1 MPELD
6 LVLAIAIAT
15 LGAGTPLLL
24 AALGELV
31 SEKSGVL
38 NLGVEGMM
46 LMGAAVGFAVAAE
59 SGHFAFATLCGVL
72 AGVALALVFGFLV
85 LTCRANQVAA
95 GLALTIFGIGASA
108 LVGAGY
114 TSRSLPA
121 REAAGTSFVAD
132 LPVVGPLLG
141 SLEALTWL
149 SLACFAAIAWFLYR
163 SRPGLV
169 LRAVGD
175 APDSAHAVG
184 YPVIAIRYLA
194 VLFGGAMAG
203 LGGVFLSVYYTPTW
217 VENMTAGRG
226 WIAVALVVFASWRP
240 AWVLAG
246 AYLFGGVTIV
256 QFHLQGVVLASQIFS
271 MLPYL
276 ATIAVLVAISPPRRG
291 GAPARARVSR
301 HPLPS
306 RALSLRDASPRATD
320 PPLCNRVRGRKE
332 RRSCTLVRIRTS

>member
-1 MPELD
+1 MPDLD
-6 LVLAIAIAT
+6 LLVPIVVAT

-59 SGHFAFATLCGVL
+59 SGHFALAILCGVL
-72 AGVALALVFGFLV
+72 AGAALALVFGFLV

-95 GLALTIFGIGASA
+95 GLALTIFGVGASA

-114 TSRSLPA
+114 TSRALPA
-121 REAAGTSFVAD
+121 SEAWQIPLIGD
-132 LPVVGPLLG
+132 LPGIGPVLLA
-141 SLEALTWL
+141 LEPVTYL
-149 SLACFAAIAWFLYR
+149 SFACFAGVAWFLYR
-163 SRPGLV
+163 SRAGLV
-169 LRAVGD
+169 LRGVGD
-175 APDSAHAVG
+175 APESAHAVG

-203 LGGVFLSVYYTPTW
+203 LAGVFLSVYYTPTW

-226 WIAVALVVFASWRP
+226 WIAVALVVFAGWRP
-240 AWVLAG
+240 GYVLAG
-246 AYLFGGVTIV
+246 AYLFGGVTIA
-256 QFHLQGVVLASQIFS
+256 QFHLQGIAIASQVLS

-276 ATIAVLVAISPPRRG
+276 ATIAVLVVISRSGTVALRHM
-291 GAPARARVSR
+291 PASLGTPF
-301 HPLPS
+301 HP
-306 RALSLRDASPRATD
+306 
-320 PPLCNRVRGRKE
+320 E
-332 RRSCTLVRIRTS
+332 R

>member
-1 MPELD
+1 MPDPD
-6 LVLAIAIAT
+6 LLVPIVVAT

-46 LMGAAVGFAVAAE
+46 LMGAAVGFAVAAD
-59 SGHFAFATLCGVL
+59 SGHFALATLCGVL
-72 AGVALALVFGFLV
+72 AGAALALVFGFLV

-95 GLALTIFGIGASA
+95 GLALTIFGAGASA

-114 TSRSLPA
+114 TSRALPVN
-121 REAAGTSFVAD
+121 EAANIPLVGD
-132 LPVVGPLLG
+132 LPGVGPVLLAI
-141 SLEALTWL
+141 EPITYL
-149 SLACFAAIAWFLYR
+149 SLACFAGVSLFLYR
-163 SRPGLV
+163 SRAGLV
-169 LRAVGD
+169 LRGVGD
-175 APDSAHAVG
+175 APESAHAVG

-203 LGGVFLSVYYTPTW
+203 LAGVFLSVYYTPTW

-240 AWVLAG
+240 GYVLAG
-246 AYLFGGVTIV
+246 AYLFGGVTIA
-256 QFHLQGVVLASQIFS
+256 QFHLQGIAVASQILS

-276 ATIAVLVAISPPRRG
+276 ATIAVLVVISRS
-291 GAPARARVSR
+291 GAAALRHMPASLGTPF
-301 HPLPS
+301 HP
-306 RALSLRDASPRATD
+306 
-320 PPLCNRVRGRKE
+320 E
-332 RRSCTLVRIRTS
+332 R

>member
-72 AGVALALVFGFLV
+72 AGAALALVFGFLV
-85 LTCRANQVAA
+85 LTCRANQVAS

-121 REAAGTSFVAD
+121 REGADTSLVAD
-132 LPVVGPLLG
+132 LPVVGPLLD

-175 APDSAHAVG
+175 APESAHAVG

-256 QFHLQGVVLASQIFS
+256 QFHLQGVILASQIFS

-276 ATIAVLVAISPPRRG
+276 ATIAVLVAISRRG
-291 GAPARARVSR
+291 EAARRLAPASLGIPF
-301 HPLPS
+301 HP
-306 RALSLRDASPRATD
+306 
-320 PPLCNRVRGRKE
+320 E
-332 RRSCTLVRIRTS
+332 R